1 MARTPRGKPPWNR
14 GPWGYTQPWDVEA
27 LGPTI
32 LDEKEQARWARHILL
47 GGLPYIWRELAAP
60 LLADVYGLLELRP
73 GDRVLVVG
81 ESIGPCGFAED
92 LRARVGDGGEVRT
105 FEILERARKTTAE
118 LVRGRNGRV
127 GTWQWDYT
135 HAMPDAH
142 FDCVAVLQAVQHAD
156 DWREAGAELLRVM
169 KPGRRIVLAEA
180 ALFGGPFWARV
191 EADVHLQYWVDKLT
205 WHRALDP
212 RETSYYSP
220 EELHRAFAG
229 LVEDAGNR
237 EWRGIELFWGRK
249 PGAPA
254 AGGDAGTR

>member
-1 MARTPRGKPPWNR
+1 MDIQLFTPRSPYAWEIP
-14 GPWGYTQPWDVEA
+14 
-27 LGPTI
+27 
-32 LDEKEQARWARHILL
+32 RH
-47 GGLPYIWRELAAP
+47 GAM
-60 LLADVYGLLELRP
+60 
-73 GDRVLVVG
+73 RVPAVIFG
-81 ESIGPCGFAED
+81 SED
-92 LRARVGDGGEVRT
+92 LIRAMDGKVYEQTVNVATLPGIVM
-105 FEILERARKTTAE
+105 AA
-118 LVRGRNGRV
+118 
-127 GTWQWDYT
+127 Y
-135 HAMPDAH
+135 AMPDAH
-142 FDCVAVLQAVQHAD
+142 FDCVAVLKAVQHAD